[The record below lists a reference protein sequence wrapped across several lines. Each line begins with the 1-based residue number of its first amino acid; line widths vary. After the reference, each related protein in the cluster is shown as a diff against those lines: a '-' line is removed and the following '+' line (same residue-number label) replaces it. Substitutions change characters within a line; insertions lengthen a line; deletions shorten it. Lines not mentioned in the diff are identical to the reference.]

1 MTNILLPIDDI
12 RRIEKTVAALEA
24 KQPEAEEEVKLLLKG
39 LLDSIESDTSHIVRT
54 VSLPLVYQQAGVG
67 LLHYVSRIL
76 AFRCPDVPVKV
87 AIIHD
92 ESFVKL
98 RLEVPENKRSEIEAV
113 VEDYSAVL
121 KGAKPLNQLLSQTE
135 HLMELKQKL
144 DLSALEIR
152 ITRDIIENPD
162 PENMDNI
169 ETLEAEIRQFHQLI
183 GRGLSQVQ
191 VVSAV
196 ITSLLEQERHKVQ
209 AALLV
214 LQKKMDHV
222 ISESDE
228 GVVKEA
234 LATILEHEP
243 QFFNQIQD
251 AISHSGT
258 SGKIMDNLLSWASS
272 LSTVM
277 PR

>member
-1 MTNILLPIDDI
+1 MTQIHLPIDDI

-24 KQPEAEEEVKLLLKG
+24 KQPDAEQEVKLLLKG

-54 VSLPLVYQQAGVG
+54 VSLPLVYQQAGIS
-67 LLHYVSRIL
+67 LLHYVTRIL
-76 AFRCPDVPVKV
+76 AFRCPDVPVKI
-87 AIIHD
+87 ALIHD
-92 ESFVKL
+92 ESFIKL
-98 RLEVPENKRSEIEAV
+98 RIEMPEHKRAEVEAV

-121 KGAKPLNQLLSQTE
+121 KGAKPLNQLLSETA
-135 HLMELKQKL
+135 HIMELKQKL

-162 PENMDNI
+162 PENINNI
-169 ETLEAEIRQFHQLI
+169 EALESDVRQFHQLI

-228 GVVKEA
+228 GVIKEA

-243 QFFNQIQD
+243 QFFDQIQE
-251 AISHSGT
+251 AINHSGT
-258 SGKIMDNLLSWASS
+258 SGKILDNLLSWASS
-272 LSTVM
+272 LSNVM